1 MKINK
6 KLFLI
11 AVMMIPFVVISF
23 IYKDKTNFNLEKK
36 KKQNKEITVR
46 VKVDDEVKSLKLE
59 DYVIGVVA
67 AEMPASFNME
77 ALKAQA
83 VASRSYALYKKNTSS
98 GEYDLTDG
106 VGTQAYIDENKMKE
120 KWGNEFNKYYNRVRD
135 AVLYTEGL
143 VMTYNNEVIEAFYFS
158 MSSGMTQDSASVF
171 KESTDYLKSTTSPYD
186 NESINNYEVETE
198 FGLDEFK
205 SKLNINCEIKID
217 YINYNENGYVS
228 NLSICNQ
235 VFDGNEFR
243 NKLGLRSANFK
254 IELNDSIKITTKGYG
269 HGVGM
274 SQYGANGFA
283 NAGYDF
289 EDILKHYYQNIEI
302 TSIKNV

>member
-46 VKVDDEVKSLKLE
+46 VKVDDEVESLKLE

-98 GEYDLTDG
+98 AEYDLTDG
-106 VGTQAYIDENKMKE
+106 VGTQAYIDENKMK
-120 KWGNEFNKYYNRVRD
+120 KNG
-135 AVLYTEGL
+135 
-143 VMTYNNEVIEAFYFS
+143 
-158 MSSGMTQDSASVF
+158 GMN
-171 KESTDYLKSTTSPYD
+171 LI
-186 NESINNYEVETE
+186 SIT
-198 FGLDEFK
+198 
-205 SKLNINCEIKID
+205 
-217 YINYNENGYVS
+217 
-228 NLSICNQ
+228 
-235 VFDGNEFR
+235 
-243 NKLGLRSANFK
+243 
-254 IELNDSIKITTKGYG
+254 IEL
-269 HGVGM
+269 GM
-274 SQYGANGFA
+274 LYF
-283 NAGYDF
+283 
-289 EDILKHYYQNIEI
+289 ILK
-302 TSIKNV
+302 V